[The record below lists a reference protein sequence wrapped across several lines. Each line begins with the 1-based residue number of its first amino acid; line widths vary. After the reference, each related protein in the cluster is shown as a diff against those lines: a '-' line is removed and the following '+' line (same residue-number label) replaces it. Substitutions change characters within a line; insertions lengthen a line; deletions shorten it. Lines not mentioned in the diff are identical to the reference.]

1 VKQLLPDARIHRPF
15 WAYLAALL
23 LVLAAAIQPA
33 VFTYPAALALGVTGV
48 WLGVNLGRV
57 WWRYHRVLSLGRP
70 SPSVRSLNQ

>member
-1 VKQLLPDARIHRPF
+1 MKQLLPDARINRQF
-15 WAYLAALL
+15 RAYLTALL

-48 WLGVNLGRV
+48 WLGVNLWGV
-57 WWRYHRVLSLGRP
+57 WHRYRRVLNLGRL